1 MFSTHKL
8 CIIIMACLFVI
19 NWVGVPA
26 RAEMTAEHRAQLT
39 QLDNLLALDR
49 LDFYSDGLADYL
61 LDHNQRLAAEAIRR
75 IQPEDYAKENFTTQD
90 LNNPDKWNEL
100 ILSVLHKKFPDFKNL
115 TLKDIEWN
123 YNFFRKKLMEG
134 FKVEPITLKGGAS
147 VSELAKEPVAYY
159 KRSIPNVDGKTILL
173 DAERYI
179 SEKTTRALFWD
190 AALTHKSIEFHL
202 GTERDFRQRVYQEER
217 EVVAEVKTRS
227 ANYNKIYL
235 VYDPRSK
242 EYSYAFT
249 RISGDDR
256 VKHLIAQLRILKFQG
271 KVALKSDFVRV
282 YGNANTVHRQQ
293 EQRLTELFKTLPKA
307 DMVVVGQ
314 KSAIGNVIA
323 MAGMMAQIQPDIRV
337 VVGSEKSQVQKLAQ
351 RVSEAGTYFSVT
363 TKASFVKTEFEKIK
377 SPMASSYE
385 IFISEQ
391 PSHDVSD
398 VLLETKD
405 GRLVRWR
412 LISNMWGDEVIPVA
426 RAIKN
431 SGHNKVVY
439 IGTAGAILGKDL
451 KVGDVVAPSKTYT
464 QDGKLLDLEKPSY
477 GTDFVK
483 TGKIL
488 GQVTSP
494 FDETK
499 QWFDKWSPKID
510 VVELE
515 TGYLKEHL
523 GPKVSFQPY
532 LLVSDVVGSEHET
545 LAVAA
550 ADSGKRKNGQ
560 LKLLESLFVYNGIK
574 APVSN
579 VEMISAEKA
588 VKAMYQKID
597 SLRPSRDVTSKLQL
611 AQLALRKG
619 LKTDAELELLIKSEP
634 SFNRQL
640 LIDKLEK
647 FSGAL
652 EFISKKIAKVSFV
665 VVGGEEFLNGTWN
678 PKKNL
683 KLQLMIGNM
692 SAAEATKVY
701 GSELSKIQTEMGK
714 ELQIEIL
721 TFDAEKTQSAVF
733 FNSRS
738 TRVLADHYEN
748 RILKKLGLNKEYDK
762 NGGVRFR
769 EATEFT
775 GGMRCEA
782 VLL

>member
-1 MFSTHKL
+1 MRKIYTLVLAFLISTGGMG
-8 CIIIMACLFVI
+8 I
-19 NWVGVPA
+19 PA
-26 RAEMTAEHRAQLT
+26 RAELTAQHKAQLN
-39 QLDNLLALDR
+39 QLDYLLAVDR

-61 LDHNQRLAAEAIRR
+61 MDHEQKAAAEAIRR
-75 IQPEDYAKENFTTQD
+75 IEPEDYAREKFQNQD

-100 ILSVLHKKFPDFKNL
+100 ILTTLQKKFPEFSHL

-134 FKVEPITLKGGAS
+134 FKVDPITLKREAS
-147 VSELAKEPVAYY
+147 VSDLKSEPVQYN

-190 AALTHKSIEFHL
+190 AAVTGKNVEFHL
-202 GTERDFRQRVYQEER
+202 GTERDFRQRVSQEQR

-235 VYDPRSK
+235 VFDARTQ

-256 VKHLIAQLRILKFQG
+256 VKHLIAQLRILKYEN

-282 YGNANTVHRQQ
+282 YGNANAVHRQQ
-293 EQRLTELFKTLPKA
+293 EQSLLELFKTLPKA
-307 DMVVVGQ
+307 DMVVIGQ
-314 KSAIGNVIA
+314 KSAIANVIA
-323 MAGMMAQIQPDIRV
+323 MAGSMAQIQPDITQAAGV
-337 VVGSEKSQVQKLAQ
+337 EKSQIQKLSQ
-351 RVSEAGTYFSVT
+351 KVVETGSYFSVT
-363 TKASFVKTEFEKIK
+363 SKAAVVKTEFEKIK
-377 SPMASSYE
+377 NPLAGNYE
-385 IFISEQ
+385 IYNSEQ
-391 PSHDVSD
+391 PSHDISD

-405 GRLVRWR
+405 GRIVRWR
-412 LISNMWGDEVIPVA
+412 FISNMWGDEVIPVA

-431 SGHNKVVY
+431 SGHDKVVY
-439 IGTAGAILGKDL
+439 IGTAGGIIDKGL
-451 KVGDVVAPSKTYT
+451 KVGDVVAPSHTYT
-464 QDGKLLDLEKPSY
+464 QDGKLLELEKPSY

-483 TGKIL
+483 TGQTL

-494 FDETK
+494 FDETQK
-499 QWFDKWSPKID
+499 WFKKWSGKID

-515 TGYLKEHL
+515 TGYLKENL

-532 LLVSDVVGSEHET
+532 LLVSDIVGSVHET

-560 LKLLESLFVYNGIK
+560 LKLLESLFINNGIK

-579 VEMISAEKA
+579 LSMVSSERA
-588 VKAMYQKID
+588 VQMMYHKIN
-597 SLRPSRDVTSKLQL
+597 SLRPSRDITSKLQL
-611 AQLALRKG
+611 TQLAIRKG
-619 LKTDAELELLIKSEP
+619 LNTTTELEALIKAEP
-634 SFNRQL
+634 SFDRQL
-640 LIDKLEK
+640 LMDKLEK

-652 EFISKKIAKVSFV
+652 ELVSKKITGVSFAL
-665 VVGGEEFLNGTWN
+665 VGGEEFLNGTWN
-678 PKKNL
+678 PKKAL
-683 KLQLMIGNM
+683 KLQLMVGNTT
-692 SAAEATKVY
+692 SVEANKIYAAELA
-701 GSELSKIQTEMGK
+701 KIHSSLGK
-714 ELQIEIL
+714 EVQIEMVD
-721 TFDAEKTQSAVF
+721 FDAEKTRHAVF
-733 FNSRS
+733 FNSKTS
-738 TRVLADHYEN
+738 RVLASHYEKV
-748 RILKKLGLNKEYDK
+748 ILKKLGLNKEIDK

-769 EATEFT
+769 EITESA

>member
-1 MFSTHKL
+1 MRKIYTLVLAFLISTGGMG
-8 CIIIMACLFVI
+8 IPV
-19 NWVGVPA
+19 
-26 RAEMTAEHRAQLT
+26 RAEMTAQHRAQLN
-39 QLDNLLALDR
+39 QLDYLLAVDR

-61 LDHNQRLAAEAIRR
+61 MDHEQKAAAEAIRR
-75 IQPEDYAKENFTTQD
+75 IEPEDYAREKFQNQD

-100 ILSVLHKKFPDFKNL
+100 ILTTLKKKFPEFSNL

-134 FKVEPITLKGGAS
+134 FKVDPITLKREAS
-147 VSELAKEPVAYY
+147 VSDLKSEPVQYN

-190 AALTHKSIEFHL
+190 AAVTGKNVEFHL
-202 GTERDFRQRVYQEER
+202 GTERDFRQRVSQEQR

-235 VYDPRSK
+235 VFDARTQ

-256 VKHLIAQLRILKFQG
+256 VKHLIAQLRILKYED

-282 YGNANTVHRQQ
+282 YGNANAVHRKQ
-293 EQRLTELFKTLPKA
+293 EQSLLELFKTLPKA
-307 DMVVVGQ
+307 DMVVIGQ
-314 KSAIGNVIA
+314 KSAIANVIA
-323 MAGMMAQIQPDIRV
+323 MAGSMAQIQPDIKQAA
-337 VVGSEKSQVQKLAQ
+337 GPDKSQIQKLSQ
-351 RVSEAGTYFSVT
+351 KVVESGSYFSVT
-363 TKASFVKTEFEKIK
+363 SKAAVVKTEFEKIAN
-377 SPMASSYE
+377 PLAANYE
-385 IFISEQ
+385 IYNSEQ
-391 PSHDVSD
+391 PSHDISD

-405 GRLVRWR
+405 GRIVRWR
-412 LISNMWGDEVIPVA
+412 FISNMWGDEVVPVA

-431 SGHNKVVY
+431 SGHDKVVY
-439 IGTAGAILGKDL
+439 IGTAGGIIDKGL
-451 KVGDVVAPSKTYT
+451 KVGDVVAPSHTYT
-464 QDGKLLDLEKPSY
+464 QDGKLLELEKPSY

-483 TGKIL
+483 TGQTL

-494 FDETK
+494 FDETQK
-499 QWFDKWSPKID
+499 WFKKWSGKID

-515 TGYLKEHL
+515 TGYLKENL

-532 LLVSDVVGSEHET
+532 LLVSDIVGSVHET

-560 LKLLESLFVYNGIK
+560 LKLLESLFINNGIK

-579 VEMISAEKA
+579 LSMISSERA
-588 VKAMYQKID
+588 VQTMYHKID

-611 AQLALRKG
+611 TQLAIRMG
-619 LKTDAELELLIKSEP
+619 LNSTAELEALIKAEP
-634 SFNRQL
+634 AFDRQL
-640 LIDKLEK
+640 LMDKLEK

-652 EFISKKIAKVSFV
+652 ELISKKIGRVSFA

-678 PKKNL
+678 PKKAL
-683 KLQLMIGNM
+683 KLQLMVGNTT
-692 SAAEATKVY
+692 SVEANKIYAAELA
-701 GSELSKIQTEMGK
+701 KIHNSLGK
-714 ELQIEIL
+714 EVQIEMVN
-721 TFDAEKTQSAVF
+721 FDAEKTRHAVF
-733 FNSRS
+733 FNSKTS
-738 TRVLADHYEN
+738 RVLASHYEKTVLKN
-748 RILKKLGLNKEYDK
+748 LGLKKEIDK

-769 EATEFT
+769 EIVESA

>member
-1 MFSTHKL
+1 MRKIYTLLVAFLISTHG
-8 CIIIMACLFVI
+8 I
-19 NWVGVPA
+19 GVPV
-26 RAEMTAEHRAQLT
+26 RAEITVEHRAQLF
-39 QLDNLLALDR
+39 QLDYLLAVDR

-61 LDHNQRLAAEAIRR
+61 MDHNQKLAAEAIRR
-75 IQPEDYAKENFTTQD
+75 IEPEDYAKEKFHFQD

-100 ILSVLHKKFPDFKNL
+100 ILSMLHKKFPEFKNL

-134 FKVEPITLKGGAS
+134 FKADAITLKREAS
-147 VSELAKEPVAYY
+147 VSSLNNEPVTFN
-159 KRSIPNVDGKTILL
+159 KRSIPNVAGDTILL

-190 AALTHKSIEFHL
+190 AALTHKSIEFHM
-202 GTERDFRQRVYQEER
+202 GTERDFRQRVSQEER

-235 VYDPRSK
+235 VFDPRSK

-256 VKHLIAQLRILKFQG
+256 VKHLIAQLRILKFEG
-271 KVALKSDFVRV
+271 KVALKNDFVRV
-282 YGNANTVHRQQ
+282 YGNANAVHREQ
-293 EQRLTELFKTLPKA
+293 ERRLSELFKTLPKA
-307 DMVVVGQ
+307 DMVVIGQ

-323 MAGMMAQIQPDIRV
+323 MAGMMAQVQPNIKEA
-337 VVGSEKSQVQKLAQ
+337 VGAERSQLQKLSH
-351 RVSEAGTYFSVT
+351 RVSETGTYFSVT
-363 TKASFVKTEFEKIK
+363 TKAAVVKTEFEKIP
-377 SPMASSYE
+377 SPMTSSYE
-385 IFISEQ
+385 IFNSEQ

-405 GRLVRWR
+405 GKIVRWR
-412 LISNMWGDEVIPVA
+412 FISNMWGDEVVPVA

-431 SGHNKVVY
+431 SGHEKVVY
-439 IGTAGAILGKDL
+439 IGTAGAIIDKGL

-464 QDGKLLDLEKPSY
+464 QAGKLLDLEKPSY

-483 TGKIL
+483 TGMTL

-499 QWFDKWSPKID
+499 KWFNQWSHKID

-515 TGYLKEHL
+515 TGYLKENL
-523 GPKVSFQPY
+523 GSRVSFQPY

-550 ADSGKRKNGQ
+550 ADSSKRKNGQ
-560 LKLLESLFVYNGIK
+560 LKLLESLFVNNGIK

-579 VEMISAEKA
+579 FEMISSEKV

-597 SLRPSRDVTSKLQL
+597 ALRPSRDVTSKAQLTQL
-611 AQLALRKG
+611 AIRQG
-619 LKTDAELELLIKSEP
+619 LTTTEELEALIKAEP
-634 SFNRQL
+634 AFDRQL
-640 LIDKLEK
+640 LMDKLEK

-652 EFISKKIAKVSFV
+652 ETVSKKISNVSFAI
-665 VVGGEEFLNGTWN
+665 VGGEEFLNGTWN
-678 PKKNL
+678 PKKAL
-683 KLQLMIGNM
+683 KLQLMVGNM
-692 SAAEATKVY
+692 TSADAMKVY
-701 GSELSKIQTEMGK
+701 GSELSRIQVAMGK
-714 ELQIEIL
+714 ELVVEMIS
-721 TFDAEKTQSAVF
+721 FDAEKTRQALF
-733 FNSRS
+733 FNSR
-738 TRVLADHYEN
+738 TQRVLAQHYEN
-748 RILKKLGLNKEYDK
+748 KILKKLGLTKEIDK

-769 EATEFT
+769 EVTESA

-782 VLL
+782 ILL